1 MICDK
6 CGFEHNSKSVCPKC
20 GARVVYV
27 NEEYQKRRK
36 EWEESQK
43 NQAIPPLIMHSTRED
58 YDRRHGN
65 DRTTNLDRANKED
78 RSEKAGLSFD
88 VSQIISK
95 LGKFFSGLGKRISAA
110 VSTLKEKKDKA
121 KKRSN
126 FKQKRIIAIAGAV
139 LLTVIAAIVI
149 ITVIRHRDRSRVAYY
164 DGKYM
169 YSGTGD

>member
-65 DRTTNLDRANKED
+65 DRTYHRKSRDA
-78 RSEKAGLSFD
+78 F
-88 VSQIISK
+88 ISVYK
-95 LGKFFSGLGKRISAA
+95 TWLYQ
-110 VSTLKEKKDKA
+110 D
-121 KKRSN
+121 
-126 FKQKRIIAIAGAV
+126 
-139 LLTVIAAIVI
+139 
-149 ITVIRHRDRSRVAYY
+149 
-164 DGKYM
+164 
-169 YSGTGD
+169 